1 MDIAE
6 FFNQTSL
13 HQRRQSV
20 ESDNEYTVRIE
31 VRDGTARYL
40 GDVGD
45 WSDLSIT
52 WTSEADSSDASSF
65 TIGGTSAWSKHFMR
79 SNLQVCL
86 VHFLVYRAGSLIK
99 TWTGRV
105 SRSTRTGNGPQS
117 TIKVELDHDKVWL
130 QHILAW
136 PSPFAVLNA
145 QFPKRDIALGP
156 AIHVMKDYVIKA
168 AVRLQANQHRL
179 IANYKLADYQN
190 DPGKWRDLQSFM
202 HPVIVP
208 PTPKGADTT
217 PNVALVA
224 EMTPISEL
232 VAETCKDNNILPD
245 VYCYVPGRD
254 PKISGINMAKPG
266 IVIDFVDKDRTRLNP
281 TYRSFFAE
289 ITREIRTFI
298 RGIFGRYDIPPS
310 LQPTVDTKFL
320 RDFFGTDT
328 GRYNVSWPILRS
340 SDEHWHQQEVNA
352 FAPTTYCSI
361 TGGKSNEFLNQ
372 GIKLIARTLIQQ
384 VLRLIGIG
392 FSALTGWITGKLE
405 DIFFAY
411 QRAEDSD
418 QKRFLGDFALPEDYG
433 GKGYTAYSRDAAQAL
448 RMQRYSALGYKTA
461 QFTGNV
467 NSFLPFRVFEDF
479 DLLDPVGW
487 EDDDSDRIIPER
499 LKQVTLTANRENGVV
514 FEVRLGESDRPEE
527 PWAIQSRRNAQFLR
541 AITAAFNAE

>member
-65 TIGGTSAWSKHFMR
+65 TIGGTSAWSRHFMR

-86 VHFLVYRAGSLIK
+86 VHFLVYRAGNLIK

-179 IANYKLADYQN
+179 IANYQLA
-190 DPGKWRDLQSFM
+190 
-202 HPVIVP
+202 
-208 PTPKGADTT
+208 
-217 PNVALVA
+217 
-224 EMTPISEL
+224 
-232 VAETCKDNNILPD
+232 KDNNILPD
-245 VYCYVPGRD
+245 VYCYIPGRD
-254 PKISGINMAKPG
+254 PKISGINMARPG
-266 IVIDFVDKDRTRLNP
+266 IVIDFIDKDRTRLNP

-289 ITREIRTFI
+289 ITHEIRTFI

-352 FAPTTYCSI
+352 FAPTTYSSI

-411 QRAEDSD
+411 QRAED
-418 QKRFLGDFALPEDYG
+418 PE
-433 GKGYTAYSRDAAQAL
+433 KATRRTPATPHKLCAYSGTAL
-448 RMQRYSALGYKTA
+448 LGTRPRSSPATCSRSCRSGFSRISIFSTRLAGKTM
-461 QFTGNV
+461 T
-467 NSFLPFRVFEDF
+467 
-479 DLLDPVGW
+479 
-487 EDDDSDRIIPER
+487 
-499 LKQVTLTANRENGVV
+499 VTVSSLSG
-514 FEVRLGESDRPEE
+514 
-527 PWAIQSRRNAQFLR
+527 
-541 AITAAFNAE
+541 